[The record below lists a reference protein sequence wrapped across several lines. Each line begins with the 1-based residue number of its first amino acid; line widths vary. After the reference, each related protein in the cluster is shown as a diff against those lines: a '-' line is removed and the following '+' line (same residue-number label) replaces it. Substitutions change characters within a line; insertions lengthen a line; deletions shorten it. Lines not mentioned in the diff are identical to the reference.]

1 MLFFSFNFWE
11 SQLFQLLRVQYVLV
25 DLFRKQEEENVDT
38 GLKFLLGTR
47 IDSFS
52 LDFWNF

>member
-1 MLFFSFNFWE
+1 M
-11 SQLFQLLRVQYVLV
+11 VG
-25 DLFRKQEEENVDT
+25 LFRKQEEKNVDT

-52 LDFWNF
+52 LDFSNF